1 MNYCHKADLQ
11 LLVGYNRTR
20 GGGGG
25 AIRAPRTPTSPRVA
39 PGAAAEVLQVNLF
52 LERAKTTGMPRLKLD
67 RVQKTRFPLGN

>member
-25 AIRAPRTPTSPRVA
+25 QSVPPAPQRPPAWPR
-39 PGAAAEVLQVNLF
+39 GLQQ
-52 LERAKTTGMPRLKLD
+52 KSSKLIYFWNEPKRQECRD
-67 RVQKTRFPLGN
+67 